1 MVTNIKM
8 SSTTTQHLRR
18 KTKPPNISSRYLHN
32 HEILPVK
39 KHPQIEEIRQMLEY
53 HDTHHRLSAKLLASQ
68 KQCLCREIA
77 TWGGNRCFCHLRS
90 SESRATGKSLG
101 GNFGFG
107 IRDPPLTNDAFDI
120 GLLYCNN
127 QQKARW
133 KRWLMVNI
141 KSIGETQ
148 SARAVVA
155 ALVEKSH
162 LGQSITDFLAYLHQG
177 TSGLYT
183 DTRKTLHN

>member
-107 IRDPPLTNDAFDI
+107 IHHWPTTLSTSACCTATTNRRHAERDGWWLILNLSEKRKAHVLSSQ
-120 GLLYCNN
+120 LLSR
-127 QQKARW
+127 KA
-133 KRWLMVNI
+133 
-141 KSIGETQ
+141 
-148 SARAVVA
+148 
-155 ALVEKSH
+155 
-162 LGQSITDFLAYLHQG
+162 
-177 TSGLYT
+177 TSG
-183 DTRKTLHN
+183 KA